1 MLDTISHQGN
11 KNQSH
16 YEIPIYTHQD
26 GYNKNERIISCIDE
40 KVERSEPSYTADR
53 NIKWCSP
60 CGSSSK
66 VKHVVT
72 I

>member
-1 MLDTISHQGN
+1 MLNTISHQGN

-16 YEIPIYTHQD
+16 YEISIYTHQD

-53 NIKWCSP
+53 NIQ
-60 CGSSSK
+60 
-66 VKHVVT
+66 
-72 I
+72 